1 MSEQSELRRGA
12 AESITGAGGARAGD
26 LSAPE
31 ACAGETNARALASRH
46 AREII
51 RTPLDAE
58 VRPTLWG
65 KLHQWWIFFV
75 AAMLLLIV
83 GPPVLTVSWLARRRE
98 WVYPWA
104 LWGGRQWLR
113 LSGMRVVARGRELLD
128 PRQTYIFIANHR
140 SYLDTATLFCH
151 IGRRIGLLAKK
162 ELLKVPILG
171 YGMGFVN
178 ILAID
183 RTNRARAIETVRA
196 ATERIRAGV
205 SFGVFAEG
213 TRAQPGEI
221 LPFKKGA
228 FHMAIDARASVVP
241 VAIKHTD
248 VLMGKGTG
256 QARSGMIEMVIL
268 PPIETDG
275 LSTGR
280 EEDVAHLIAE
290 TRARIAEELLAV
302 AGA

>member
-1 MSEQSELRRGA
+1 MSEQSELRSGG
-12 AESITGAGGARAGD
+12 AESITA
-26 LSAPE
+26 
-31 ACAGETNARALASRH
+31 ASR
-46 AREII
+46 ARTGSPRRDVI
-51 RTPLDAE
+51 RTPLPD
-58 VRPTLWG
+58 VRPTLAG
-65 KLHQWWIFFV
+65 RLHQWWIFFV
-75 AAMLLLIV
+75 AAMLLLVI
-83 GPPVLTVSWLARRRE
+83 GPPVLTLTALAGRRE

-104 LWGGRQWLR
+104 IWGGRAWLR
-113 LSGMRVVARGRELLD
+113 LSGMRVVVRGREQLD
-128 PRQTYIFIANHR
+128 PAATYIFISNHR
-140 SYLDTATLFCH
+140 SYLDTATLFDYT
-151 IGRRIGLLAKK
+151 GRRIGLLAKK

-183 RTNRARAIETVRA
+183 RTNRERAIATVRA

-228 FHMAIDARASVVP
+228 FYMAIDAGVAVVP

-256 QARSGMIEMVIL
+256 QARPGTIEMVIL
-268 PPIETDG
+268 QPIETGG
-275 LSTGR
+275 LSTAR
-280 EEDVAHLIAE
+280 EEDVATLIAE
-290 TRARIAEELLAV
+290 TRARIAAELLTV
-302 AGA
+302 KWS